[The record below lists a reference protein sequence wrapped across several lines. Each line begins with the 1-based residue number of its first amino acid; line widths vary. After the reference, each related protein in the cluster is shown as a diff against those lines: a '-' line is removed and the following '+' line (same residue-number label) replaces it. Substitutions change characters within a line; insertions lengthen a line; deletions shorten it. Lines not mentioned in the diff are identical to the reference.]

1 MSSEVNISDPAIRA
15 ELDKLNKL
23 DGGVPFRASSQH
35 AHHTWARTF
44 HSSPEL
50 YIQPE
55 SLEEVEKAITLA
67 RQCRKRITTVGCG
80 HSPSDMTCTSS
91 WMMNLDKYNKILD
104 VHKEKGLVTMQ
115 AGIRLYQLGAELD
128 KLGLA
133 MPNLGSIND
142 QSIAGAISTG
152 THGSTLRHSILS
164 SSVTSLKITLA
175 NSRTLLC
182 SPDENEELFRAALC
196 SLGALG
202 VVTEITF
209 QAVPAFTL
217 HWSQTV
223 YPDTHM
229 FNNWNLNLWTQA
241 EFVRVWWFPYTRRS
255 TVWKASKTD
264 DSPEKMPYKPSYYDS
279 KFGYKIYHNLLWL
292 SHYVPRI
299 LPWVEWFVFGMQ
311 YGFGTGPQ
319 TTVEAIQPS
328 REALLMNCLYS
339 QYVNEWAIPLKDGP
353 MALRRL
359 SSWLNRLKPS
369 DPDYVDH
376 GIPFDNKGIWVHAP
390 VEVRVSDTTIALK
403 NNDGAPRKSLR
414 PYLDSTCKDGPTL
427 YLNATLYRPYDMD
440 PPCRARYYQ
449 AFEYLMREYN
459 GKPHWAKNFQTT
471 GEEFEKM
478 YAEDLQE
485 FRRIR
490 SDADPEGLFIGPWQ
504 RRYLLDDQQPRL
516 ELEEVESSRKPLPTG
531 GVEIFGSLPVTSET
545 ADDAEYTSKPV
556 FDEAKKNG
564 AQEKEAAGKQAKEQ
578 AKQARLS
585 AVRKAL
591 EEAEAQAA
599 RLQKIEDDRRAIA
612 FEEEKARKLEEHL
625 ADKQVAYEL
634 KKRKADEAALQAQ
647 ELKKKQDQEAAA
659 KAQAEREDDDFKEQ
673 QRIKREADELAAKQA
688 KELVLKKQQ
697 EQESAVQAQAAKD
710 AKELRLKQESDA
722 KKAEL
727 KKQERIKREADDM
740 ATKEA
745 KELELKEQQEEEAKA
760 ESKRQ
765 KKIEDERRA
774 GEAEAKRVAEQRAEQ
789 SRLAEVERQ
798 REETERLAR
807 IEAEKAEQS
816 RLAELERKKK
826 EEEETKNMQEAEAK
840 KKQEE
845 WAAEELERK
854 TKEETKKREAE
865 KAAAGAEVR

>member
-1 MSSEVNISDPAIRA
+1 
-15 ELDKLNKL
+15 
-23 DGGVPFRASSQH
+23 
-35 AHHTWARTF
+35 
-44 HSSPEL
+44 
-50 YIQPE
+50 
-55 SLEEVEKAITLA
+55 
-67 RQCRKRITTVGCG
+67 
-80 HSPSDMTCTSS
+80 
-91 WMMNLDKYNKILD
+91 MMNLDKYNKILD
-104 VHKEKGLVTMQ
+104 ADKKTCLVTMQ

-175 NSRTLLC
+175 NSRTLSC
-182 SPDENEELFRAALC
+182 SPDENKELFRAALC

-209 QAVPAFTL
+209 LAVPAFTL

-229 FNNWNLNLWTQA
+229 FNNWNKDLWTQA

-311 YGFGTGPQ
+311 YGFGTGPK

-339 QYVNEWAIPLKDGP
+339 QYVNEWAIPFKDGP

-369 DPDYVDH
+369 DPDYIDH

-403 NNDGAPRKSLR
+403 NNDGTPRKSLR
-414 PYLDSTCKDGPTL
+414 PYLDSTCEDGPTL
-427 YLNATLYRPYDMD
+427 YLNATLYRPYNMD

-459 GKPHWAKNFQTT
+459 GKPHWAKNFQST
-471 GEEFEKM
+471 GEEFEQM
-478 YAEDLQE
+478 YADDLQE

-490 SDADPEGLFIGPWQ
+490 NEADPEGLFIGPWH
-504 RRYLLDDQQPRL
+504 RRYLLGDQQPRL
-516 ELEEVESSRKPLPTG
+516 ELEEVESTRKPLPTG

-545 ADDAEYTSKPV
+545 AEDADYVSKPV
-556 FDEAKKNG
+556 FDEAKK
-564 AQEKEAAGKQAKEQ
+564 AAAEEKKSAEKQAQEQ
-578 AKQARLS
+578 AKQVRLA

-599 RLQKIEDDRRAIA
+599 KLQKIEDDRHAIA
-612 FEEEKARKLEEHL
+612 LEEEKVRKLEQQL
-625 ADKQVAYEL
+625 ANKKAADEL
-634 KKRKADEAALQAQ
+634 KRREADELAACRAQ
-647 ELKKKQDQEAAA
+647 ELKLKQDQEAAA
-659 KAQAEREDDDFKEQ
+659 KAKAEKDAEELRLKQEADAKKAADELKEQ
-673 QRIKREADELAAKQA
+673 QRIKREAEEL
-688 KELVLKKQQ
+688 ELKKQ
-697 EQESAVQAQAAKD
+697 EESAAKAQAKKEAQ
-710 AKELRLKQESDA
+710 ELRLKQEADA

-727 KKQERIKREADDM
+727 EKQERIKREADDM
-740 ATKEA
+740 AA
-745 KELELKEQQEEEAKA
+745 KQAEELALKKKQEEEKEAAKA
-760 ESKRQ
+760 EAERQ

-774 GEAEAKRVAEQRAEQ
+774 AEAEAKRVAEEKAEEA
-789 SRLAEVERQ
+789 RLAEVERQ
-798 REETERLAR
+798 REESERLAR
-807 IEAEKAEQS
+807 IEAQKAEQS
-816 RLAELERKKK
+816 RLAELGRKKK
-826 EEEETKNMQEAEAK
+826 EEETKNREEEEAK
-840 KKQEE
+840 KKQEK
-845 WAAEELERK
+845 AAAAAELER
-854 TKEETKKREAE
+854 TKKETKKREAE
-865 KAAAGAEVR
+865 KAAAAAEVR